1 MLKATKWL
9 LRRFDFGSWLSLIL
23 SLFYIAK
30 MAQTLDDAL
39 LAASRAVQSDKNNQ
53 YKQALYYYDIA
64 IKLLTKLELDDM
76 YKEKLSDYRDRI
88 SSIQQLSKLFDD
100 DIEIY

>member
-1 MLKATKWL
+1 
-9 LRRFDFGSWLSLIL
+9 
-23 SLFYIAK
+23 

-39 LAASRAVQSDKNNQ
+39 LAASRAVQSDKNSQ

-100 DIEIY
+100 DIEIYYKRELYELYIYIQ